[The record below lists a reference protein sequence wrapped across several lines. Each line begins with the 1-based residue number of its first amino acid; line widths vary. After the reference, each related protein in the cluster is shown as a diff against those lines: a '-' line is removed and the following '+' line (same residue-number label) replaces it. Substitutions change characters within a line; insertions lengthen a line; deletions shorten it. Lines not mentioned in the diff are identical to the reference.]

1 MQFPFNLQLTLQAFV
16 DHYYNTFDTARSSL
30 ASLYSEQAMLTFE
43 GSETQ
48 GQQAILQ
55 KLTSLPFQQCKHHVA
70 TLDVQPSPMQG
81 GIMVF
86 VTGQLLV
93 GHALLSLIF
102 PACGLWPAPASFLT
116 VLVVLL
122 QTEGESQPLKFSQI
136 FHLVASGNSFALSNG
151 KDHRPCDSYGCLSNN
166 A

>member
-1 MQFPFNLQLTLQAFV
+1 MADPKAVGKAFV

-86 VTGQLLV
+86 VTGQLL
-93 GHALLSLIF
+93 
-102 PACGLWPAPASFLT
+102 
-116 VLVVLL
+116 
-122 QTEGESQPLKFSQI
+122 TEGESQPLKFSQI
-136 FHLVASGNSFALSNG
+136 FHLVASGNSFALSN
-151 KDHRPCDSYGCLSNN
+151 DLFRLNYG
-166 A
+166 